1 MLFLSL
7 HHYNT
12 LKSCK
17 QCIYGIL
24 FHLIPPFLSIILWM
38 YCSLGLIK
46 EDVMEIKDGVMPTCV
61 SVHGER
67 VSKHLAPEGSQGH
80 DLFEVGPLVLDVHV
94 FHLSETSPPSTTCQE
109 LAQQEDHGK
118 IQVKSSSGRP

>member
-1 MLFLSL
+1 
-7 HHYNT
+7 
-12 LKSCK
+12 
-17 QCIYGIL
+17 
-24 FHLIPPFLSIILWM
+24 M

-80 DLFEVGPLVLDVHV
+80 DLFEVGPLV
-94 FHLSETSPPSTTCQE
+94 SPPSTTCQE